1 MAEFRDFEAVHT
13 IYIAPIWR
21 KPRRIK
27 SFKHAAEFVVKVLW
41 LGRCVKASDR
51 SVEFRYEQ
59 FKASE
64 SNKQRLHDLKCMARC
79 KDKDSLPDEVQE
91 RRQHFFQKFRTKFRQ
106 LKLLEQ
112 MDSYNRKYCLEK
124 PANDA
129 ICFGKIRRVE
139 KNESNIRSPF
149 LLGKANRKEEARSTM
164 STPSKLAHQ
173 KRKPKVATNATVIT
187 ETTRT
192 QMSFSTERS
201 ESVLVVLSTSSAK
214 SNKSEE
220 RPSMDGMQDPR
231 FQSLIRS
238 LTPIDS

>member
-27 SFKHAAEFVVKVLW
+27 SFKHAAEFVVKVLR

-51 SVEFRYEQ
+51 TVEFRYEQ

-64 SNKQRLHDLKCMARC
+64 SKKQRLHDLKCMARC

-91 RRQHFFQKFRTKFRQ
+91 RRRHFFQVFRTKFRQ

-129 ICFGKIRRVE
+129 ICFGKIRHVE

-149 LLGKANRKEEARSTM
+149 SRGKANRKGEARSTM

-187 ETTRT
+187 ETTRP

-238 LTPIDS
+238 LTPIDC

>member
-1 MAEFRDFEAVHT
+1 MAEFPDFEAVHT
-13 IYIAPIWR
+13 LYIAPIWR

-51 SVEFRYEQ
+51 TVEFRYEQ

-64 SNKQRLHDLKCMARC
+64 SKKQRLHDLKCMARY
-79 KDKDSLPDEVQE
+79 KGKDSLPDEVQE
-91 RRQHFFQKFRTKFRQ
+91 RRQHFFQVFRTKFRQ

-112 MDSYNRKYCLEK
+112 MDRYNRKYCLEK
-124 PANDA
+124 PSNDA
-129 ICFGKIRRVE
+129 ICFGKMRHVE
-139 KNESNIRSPF
+139 KSNIRSPF
-149 LLGKANRKEEARSTM
+149 LLGKANRKDEAAATM

-173 KRKPKVATNATVIT
+173 KPKPKVATKATVIT

-192 QMSFSTERS
+192 QISFSTERS
-201 ESVLVVLSTSSAK
+201 ESVLAVLSTSSAK
-214 SNKSEE
+214 YYKSEE

-238 LTPIDS
+238 LTPIDC

>member
-1 MAEFRDFEAVHT
+1 MAEFPDFEAVHT
-13 IYIAPIWR
+13 LYIAPIWR

-51 SVEFRYEQ
+51 TVEFRYEQ

-64 SNKQRLHDLKCMARC
+64 SKKQRLHDLKCMARC
-79 KDKDSLPDEVQE
+79 KGKDSLPDEVQE
-91 RRQHFFQKFRTKFRQ
+91 RRQHFFQVFRTKFRQ

-112 MDSYNRKYCLEK
+112 MDRYNRKYCLER

-129 ICFGKIRRVE
+129 ICFGKTRHVE
-139 KNESNIRSPF
+139 KSNIRSPF
-149 LLGKANRKEEARSTM
+149 LLSKANRKDEARATM

-173 KRKPKVATNATVIT
+173 KPKPKVATNATVIT

-192 QMSFSTERS
+192 QISFSTERS
-201 ESVLVVLSTSSAK
+201 ESVLAVLSTSSAK
-214 SNKSEE
+214 YYKSEE

-238 LTPIDS
+238 LTPIDC

>member
-51 SVEFRYEQ
+51 TVEFRYEQ

-64 SNKQRLHDLKCMARC
+64 SKKQRLHDLKCMARC

-91 RRQHFFQKFRTKFRQ
+91 RRRHFFQVFRTKFRQ

-129 ICFGKIRRVE
+129 ICFGKIRHVE

-149 LLGKANRKEEARSTM
+149 SLGKANRKEEARSTT

-173 KRKPKVATNATVIT
+173 KPKPKVATNATVIT

-192 QMSFSTERS
+192 QISFSTERS
-201 ESVLVVLSTSSAK
+201 ESVLAVLSTSSAK

-238 LTPIDS
+238 LTPIDC